1 MRLLFVRHLCAY
13 CAFNIEKNIA
23 VEGEKIILLFSVSL
37 NKEVRFFMYYFKN
50 SVGTAYIK
58 NSTVF
63 VNARGYMLIM
73 LIHDQTRLIDAEISN
88 L

>member
-1 MRLLFVRHLCAY
+1 
-13 CAFNIEKNIA
+13 
-23 VEGEKIILLFSVSL
+23 
-37 NKEVRFFMYYFKN
+37 MYYFKN

-63 VNARGYMLIM
+63 VNAKGYLLIM
-73 LIHDQTRLIDAEISN
+73 LIHDQKKLIDAYEFEVARLIDAEISN